1 MPPILA
7 GQIMADGKK
16 KGISAGRKI
25 LGLQIVLAVLLAA
38 SLFTNYEQNIASDA
52 SVKAEADAKIRIGKF
67 GELDLQL
74 KDMQYNIIQIQQ
86 FLTDVS
92 ATRGLDGMDDGYAHA
107 EEHTQKFNDHYK
119 AAHALAMELKDY
131 DILQKV
137 IVASQAFPPYY
148 TTGRRMAEA
157 YVAEGPAGGNKL
169 MDPFDKAA
177 QKITDH
183 LNTALATAEK
193 RRADTQEQTAKAVAT
208 FDARHDL
215 FQWISYAIGGVA
227 LVFSALTSLYT
238 ALLQRQ
244 ADQQARRA
252 EELAREQNTEREE
265 RERQAKLVISSLGSG
280 LGKLS
285 NGDLSAQIETP
296 FPGEME
302 KLRDYFNTSI
312 RALNETIHS
321 VLQTSDQIRAGT
333 SEIADAS
340 GDLARR
346 TENQA
351 ASLEQAAATIGQL
364 TGALQ
369 ETASNS
375 TRASHSAMSAKASAE
390 TGRDVV
396 ERAVTSMREIATSA
410 EQITK
415 IIGVIDE
422 IALQTNLLAL
432 NAGVE
437 AARAGDAGKGFA
449 VVANEVRALSDRSA
463 VAAKDIKRLLGE
475 SNLKVDQ
482 GVGLVAEVGR
492 ALTDINTHV
501 LDVAQIIN
509 EITQAAATQSQSLT
523 EVNAAVSQLDEFTQ
537 ANAAMVEEATAATHT
552 LNRQTVE
559 LSEVI
564 GKFKVGDERAA

>member
-1 MPPILA
+1 MTKSENP
-7 GQIMADGKK
+7 GV
-16 KGISAGRKI
+16 SAGRKI
-25 LGLQIVLAVLLAA
+25 LGLQIGVGVLLAL
-38 SLFTNYEQNIASDA
+38 SLWANYQQDVKSKIA
-52 SVKAEADAKIRIGKF
+52 VNAEAEAKSRIAKF
-67 GELDLQL
+67 GKLDLEL

-92 ATRGLDGMDDGYAHA
+92 ATRGVDGLDDGFA
-107 EEHTQKFNDHYK
+107 EAEKHTTIFDTHFK

-137 IVASQAFPPYY
+137 IVSGQSFPPYY
-148 TTGRRMAEA
+148 NTGKKMAQT

-169 MDPFDKAA
+169 MGAFDKAA
-177 QKITDH
+177 TKIITN
-183 LNTALATAEK
+183 LSVALETAEK
-193 RRADTQEQTAKAVAT
+193 RKAQIEVETAQKVDAAQAEQS
-208 FDARHDL
+208 L
-215 FQWISYAIGGVA
+215 IQWLAYAIGAAA
-227 LVFSALTSLYT
+227 LVFSGVTSIYT
-238 ALLQRQ
+238 AMLQRRSI
-244 ADQQARRA
+244 QQEQRA
-252 EELAREQNTEREE
+252 EELNRQQMEE
-265 RERQAKLVISSLGSG
+265 RERTAHQSALVISNLGDG

-285 NGDLSAQIETP
+285 SGDLSAHIETP

-302 KLRDYFNTSI
+302 KLRHHFNTSI
-312 RALNETIHS
+312 RALNDTIYS

-351 ASLEQAAATIGQL
+351 ASLEEAAATIGQL
-364 TGALQ
+364 TTALKD
-369 ETASNS
+369 TASNS
-375 TRASHSAMSAKASAE
+375 IRARGSALAARQTAE
-390 TGRDVV
+390 TGSAVV
-396 ERAVTSMREIATSA
+396 QRTVVSMREIATSA
-410 EQITK
+410 EEITK

-463 VAAKDIKRLLGE
+463 LAAKDIKRLLAE
-475 SNLKVDQ
+475 SNAKVEQ
-482 GVGLVAEVGR
+482 GVGLVGEVGA
-492 ALTDINTHV
+492 ALAAINDQV
-501 LDVAQIIN
+501 IAVAAIIE
-509 EITQAAATQSQSLT
+509 EISSAAAAQSDSLN
-523 EVNAAVSQLDEFTQ
+523 EVNAAVSQLDQFTQ
-537 ANAAMVEEATAATHT
+537 ANAAMVEQATAATHT

-564 GKFKVGDERAA
+564 GRFKTEGDRAA

>member
-7 GQIMADGKK
+7 GQIMADEKK

-25 LGLQIVLAVLLAA
+25 LGLQIVLALLLAA
-38 SLFTNYEQNIASDA
+38 SLFTNYEQNVASDA

-74 KDMQYNIIQIQQ
+74 KDMQYNIIEIQQ
-86 FLTDVS
+86 FLTDIS
-92 ATRGLDGMDDGYAHA
+92 ATRGLDGMDDGYARA
-107 EEHTQKFNDHYK
+107 EEHTQKFNEHYK

-137 IVASQAFPPYY
+137 IVSSQAFPPYY

-177 QKITDH
+177 QKITEH
-183 LNTALATAEK
+183 LNIALATAEK
-193 RRADTQEQTAKAVAT
+193 RRADTQEQTAKAVAA

-227 LVFSALTSLYT
+227 LIFSALTSLYT

-252 EELAREQNTEREE
+252 EELARERNTEREE
-265 RERQAKLVISSLGSG
+265 RERQAKLVISSLGNG

-302 KLRDYFNTSI
+302 RLRDYFNTSI

-390 TGRDVV
+390 SGREVV

-463 VAAKDIKRLLGE
+463 LAAKDIKRLLSE
-475 SNLKVDQ
+475 SNTKVDQ
-482 GVGLVAEVGR
+482 GVELVAEVGQ
-492 ALTDINTHV
+492 ALSDINTHV

-523 EVNAAVSQLDEFTQ
+523 EVNAAVSQLDQFTQ

-559 LSEVI
+559 LSAVI